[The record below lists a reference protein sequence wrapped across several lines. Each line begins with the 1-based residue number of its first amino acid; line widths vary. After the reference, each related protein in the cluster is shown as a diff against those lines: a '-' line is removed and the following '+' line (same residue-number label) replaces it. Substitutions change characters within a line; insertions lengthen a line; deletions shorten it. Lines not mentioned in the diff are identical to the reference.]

1 MQRLRNKRIVLG
13 VTGGIAAYKSAELV
27 RLLGKLG
34 ADVRVVM
41 TRAACE
47 FITPLTLQ
55 ALSHNPVHL
64 DLLDAKAEAGMGHI
78 ELARWADVVLV
89 APATADFMARLAGG
103 HGDDLLTTLCLATSA
118 PLCLAPA
125 MNQGMWR
132 NAKTQQNCEELLER
146 GVRLFGPAD
155 GSQACGDVGPGR
167 MIDPELIV
175 EHVAELFTHD
185 ILSGLKV
192 MITAGGTR
200 EEIDPVRYISNHS
213 SGKMGYALAEAAVEA
228 GASVTLVSG
237 SVNLE
242 TPDRV
247 RRVDVVSA
255 RDMLQAVHDNLDDVD
270 VFIGCAAVS
279 DFRPAEVAR
288 EKIKKDP
295 DNGSDYLDIRLVR
308 NPDIIASVSALE
320 TPPFVV
326 GFAAETQN
334 VLGYAA
340 DKLRR
345 KKMNLIVANDVADQ
359 TIGFSSDSNEVT
371 VLGED
376 LEEPLPKA
384 SKKVV
389 ARKLLKI
396 MARRYRKWK
405 RASEDAHSGS
415 DSDDL
420 AASE

>member
-27 RLLGKLG
+27 RLLRKLD

-41 TRAACE
+41 TKAACE

-89 APATADFMARLAGG
+89 APTTADFMARMAAGQA
-103 HGDDLLTTLCLATSA
+103 DDLLTTLCLATSA
-118 PLCLAPA
+118 PICLAPA

-132 NAKTQQNCEELLER
+132 DGQTQQNVEDLKER
-146 GVRLFGPAD
+146 NVRMFGPDD
-155 GSQACGDVGPGR
+155 GYQACGDVGPGR
-167 MIDPELIV
+167 MIDPEIIV
-175 EHVAELFTHD
+175 KHTAELFMHD
-185 ILSGLKV
+185 VLSGLNV

-200 EEIDPVRYISNHS
+200 EDIDPVRFIANHS
-213 SGKMGYALAEAAVEA
+213 SGKMGYAIAEAAVEA
-228 GASVTLVSG
+228 GASVTLISG
-237 SVNLE
+237 PVNLD

-247 RRVDVVSA
+247 KRVDVVSA
-255 RDMLQAVHDNLDDVD
+255 RDMHQSVHDNMEGVD
-270 VFIGCAAVS
+270 IFIGCAAVG
-279 DFRPAEVAR
+279 DYRPADVAK

-295 DNGSDYLDIRLVR
+295 DNSGEVLEIRLVR
-308 NPDIIASVSALE
+308 NPDIIASVTALDE
-320 TPPFVV
+320 SPFVM
-326 GFAAETQN
+326 GFAAESQN

-345 KKMNLIVANDVADQ
+345 KKMNLIVAND
-359 TIGFSSDSNEVT
+359 IGGASSAFNSDTNEVT

-376 LEEPLPKA
+376 LEEPLPLA

-396 MARRYRKWK
+396 MALRYRKWK
-405 RASEDAHSGS
+405 RSKPDA
-415 DSDDL
+415 
-420 AASE
+420 EV

>member
-1 MQRLRNKRIVLG
+1 MQRLRNKRVVLG

-55 ALSHNPVHL
+55 ALSHHPVHL

-89 APATADFMARLAGG
+89 APGTADFMARLAGG
-103 HGDDLLTTLCLATSA
+103 HADDLLTTLCLATSA

-132 NAKTQQNCEELLER
+132 DARTQQNCEELLER

-200 EEIDPVRYISNHS
+200 EDID
-213 SGKMGYALAEAAVEA
+213 
-228 GASVTLVSG
+228 
-237 SVNLE
+237 
-242 TPDRV
+242 
-247 RRVDVVSA
+247 
-255 RDMLQAVHDNLDDVD
+255 
-270 VFIGCAAVS
+270 
-279 DFRPAEVAR
+279 
-288 EKIKKDP
+288 
-295 DNGSDYLDIRLVR
+295 
-308 NPDIIASVSALE
+308 
-320 TPPFVV
+320 
-326 GFAAETQN
+326 
-334 VLGYAA
+334 
-340 DKLRR
+340 
-345 KKMNLIVANDVADQ
+345 
-359 TIGFSSDSNEVT
+359 
-371 VLGED
+371 
-376 LEEPLPKA
+376 
-384 SKKVV
+384 
-389 ARKLLKI
+389 
-396 MARRYRKWK
+396 
-405 RASEDAHSGS
+405 
-415 DSDDL
+415 
-420 AASE
+420 